1 MENISSTGGLG
12 EWVSFGNF
20 TFKNITNQM
29 RTVTD
34 SAEIQKFKDHS
45 IVFNPTKEESVDK
58 WQPYFS
64 DAALTESPVTA
75 DVKKEIDAQA
85 TTAINQFFDGE
96 ITEEGLSK
104 VFEDLSE
111 KLADA
116 CEERGYPIA
125 LWGGEIRA
133 AALQGF
139 YSEFRRMVLDVAV
152 QRNNA
157 EGEQYL
163 TGEMTAQRNW
173 KYYNSDY
180 YYQSEDAISALTDK
194 LNAIAKEKGLEEYV
208 SVPDYKAKDLNLY
221 YNFNS
226 AWSNNFDVSEQFILD
241 PDMTP
246 PKDFQWFYQSGGNNG
261 APVLE
266 SLTITRPDGT
276 ESVIDYAGEGF
287 DPTNPTKGTT
297 WAAYKDEDGIWQ
309 RVSADFTYDF
319 SESDL
324 KNVADL
330 LKFSGKTGGMQ
341 EAINQF
347 LKNLQVYPRGHFSR
361 FAQYG
366 QISMDTQV

>member
-1 MENISSTGGLG
+1 MP
-12 EWVSFGNF
+12 
-20 TFKNITNQM
+20 M
-29 RTVTD
+29 
-34 SAEIQKFKDHS
+34 
-45 IVFNPTKEESVDK
+45 
-58 WQPYFS
+58 
-64 DAALTESPVTA
+64 ESPFTIYGKGRAFTSRFPIATLAWQLTHISTA
-75 DVKKEIDAQA
+75 P
-85 TTAINQFFDGE
+85 TTAI
-96 ITEEGLSK
+96 IHS
-104 VFEDLSE
+104 
-111 KLADA
+111 A
-116 CEERGYPIA
+116 CLY
-125 LWGGEIRA
+125 
-133 AALQGF
+133 F
-139 YSEFRRMVLDVAV
+139 KM
-152 QRNNA
+152 
-157 EGEQYL
+157 
-163 TGEMTAQRNW
+163 
-173 KYYNSDY
+173 
-180 YYQSEDAISALTDK
+180 SALIK
-194 LNAIAKEKGLEEYV
+194 NLNAIAKEKGLEEYV
-208 SVPDYKAKDLNLY
+208 SVPDYKAKGLNLY

-276 ESVIDYAGEGF
+276 ESVIDYAGKGF

-366 QISMDTQV
+366 QISMSTRV